1 VKAAARLMAMPVTSS
16 SAERNWS
23 QWGNV
28 YVANRANQGIETVE
42 KMIFISQN
50 DPETR
55 LKRGED
61 GVAYTDAF
69 VG

>member
-1 VKAAARLMAMPVTSS
+1 MPVTSYA
-16 SAERNWS
+16 AERNFSKWE
-23 QWGNV
+23 QV
-28 YVANRANQGIETVE
+28 YVANRANLGKETAE

-61 GVAYTDAF
+61 GDAYTDAF